1 MAPRTEATTTPLPR
15 PDTRPPPP
23 APAHRGPPRAS
34 FAALLKRPSGAPGPW
49 PPLPSAPPPLAPLH
63 HASPQ
68 PPPSRERGERIAP
81 DRPGRGEPPEPAPEE
96 REGPLRTPEP
106 LERAL
111 WQLRPPAPPP
121 PTLAPAPPGLP
132 LSVDQLADRLLRR
145 IALGGSRHRGTAY
158 LEVGAG
164 GLQGAAITVHAEG
177 ARLSIEI
184 DAPDSEASRRWG
196 HQLQERLRARG
207 LEAEVVLR

>member
-15 PDTRPPPP
+15 PDTRPAPPPP
-23 APAHRGPPRAS
+23 AHRAPPRAS
-34 FAALLKRPSGAPGPW
+34 FAALLRRAPGPRPAQ
-49 PPLPSAPPPLAPLH
+49 PPAPQPPPLAAPPH
-63 HASPQ
+63 GSAQ
-68 PPPSRERGERIAP
+68 PPPPRERGERIAP

-96 REGPLRTPEP
+96 REGPLLTPEP

-121 PTLAPAPPGLP
+121 PTLAPTPPVVP